1 MPDPSIDSITFIS
14 VPRPIKRAIERVNIM
29 ERDGIDGS
37 AWKKQGQ
44 RNALSPVTC
53 VIDRDDEAGLSAL
66 ELLIFA
72 MVGTVVTVVDDFGKS
87 WANMFVVDVVH
98 AEPPKKGGLAVGG
111 TTAGS
116 VLAFFNFTFQDR
128 DLV

>member
-1 MPDPSIDSITFIS
+1 MPSIAGQDFIS
-14 VPRPIKRAIERVNIM
+14 IPRLFTRAVESVKQM

-44 RNALSPVTC
+44 RNNLTTVIC
-53 VIDRDDEAGLSAL
+53 VIDRDDESDLDTL
-66 ELLIFA
+66 ELAMFA
-72 MVGTVVTVVDDFGKS
+72 LQGTVVTVVDDLGKP
-87 WANMFVVDVVH
+87 WDNIFVARVVP
-98 AEPPKKGGLAVGG
+98 AESPKKGGLAVGG

-116 VLAFFNFTFQDR
+116 IVARFAFTFQDR